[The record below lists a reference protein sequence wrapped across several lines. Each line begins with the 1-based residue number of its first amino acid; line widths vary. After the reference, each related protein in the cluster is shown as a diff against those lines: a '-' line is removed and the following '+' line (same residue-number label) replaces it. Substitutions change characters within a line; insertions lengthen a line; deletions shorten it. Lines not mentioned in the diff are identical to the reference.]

1 MNRTDLS
8 KPLVLLASALL
19 AACSGEVTES
29 GDGLATLADRAA
41 TVIRDELAT
50 ENLALGRGR
59 DGLPRAELS
68 PQGDLIIDGKT
79 VPMTPEQRELA
90 LAYRARLANVAESGA
105 RVGLEGA
112 ALAGKA
118 MKEAAKAALSGDAAD
133 VEARIEAE
141 AESIR
146 AAANTLCGQLPAL
159 YAAQQ
164 ELAAALPEFAPYAT
178 MEQKDY
184 TDCHDEVAK
193 S

>member
-19 AACSGEVTES
+19 AACGGEATES
-29 GDGLATLADRAA
+29 GDGFASLADRA
-41 TVIRDELAT
+41 TSEIREELAT
-50 ENLALGRGR
+50 ENLPLDKGRA
-59 DGLPRAELS
+59 GLPRAELS

-90 LAYRARLANVAESGA
+90 LAYRASLANVAESGA

-118 MKEAAKAALSGDAAD
+118 MKEAAKAAFSGDAAD
-133 VEARIEAE
+133 VEARVEAE

-146 AAANTLCGQLPAL
+146 AAAKSLCAQLPAL

-164 ELAAALPEFAPYAT
+164 QLAAAVPEFAPYST
-178 MEQKDY
+178 MEPKDY
-184 TDCHDEVAK
+184 SDCHDEVAK

>member
-19 AACSGEVTES
+19 AACSADVTEP
-29 GDGLATLADRAA
+29 GDGFATLADRASSE
-41 TVIRDELAT
+41 IREELAT

-68 PQGDLIIDGKT
+68 PKGDLIIDGKA

-90 LAYRARLANVAESGA
+90 LAYRANLANVAESGA

-141 AESIR
+141 ADSVR
-146 AAANTLCGQLPAL
+146 TAAKTLCEQLPAL
-159 YAAQQ
+159 YTAQQ
-164 ELAAALPEFAPYAT
+164 QLAAALPEFAPYAT
-178 MEQKDY
+178 MEEKDY